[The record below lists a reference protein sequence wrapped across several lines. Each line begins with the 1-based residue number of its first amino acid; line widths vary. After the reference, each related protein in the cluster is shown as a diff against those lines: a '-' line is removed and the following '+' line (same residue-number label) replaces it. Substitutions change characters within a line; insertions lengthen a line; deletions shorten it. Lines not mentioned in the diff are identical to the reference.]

1 MKKLK
6 SNSNIFKIIKAFCVA
21 FFISNSIYFSKLQNF
36 YLEILSPFIAIYGF
50 VLLLRSDG
58 KGYFWAGFFLSLM
71 WFYWMSLSSIYY
83 GLHYIIPFELIGI
96 GLFYGVLFR
105 LCYALRYDFLRLA
118 GIFCLPFIHFLG
130 FDWLNWGVLSV
141 YGFFDASWRGII
153 CIFLIAYFWYEGY
166 ISKYYKIF
174 IIVALFFIGMQYQNA
189 EFTPLKSDI
198 KLINTH
204 IDEAS
209 KFQKENVA
217 KNADFVVSEILQ
229 AINEQKELIVFPES
243 TFAFELKKGF
253 GGMYYELLKE
263 FSTEI
268 DIVVGAPYA
277 DNGRVYN
284 SAYIFQNGEVKVLSK
299 YHLVPFGEE
308 MPKIPYVS
316 EFVRQRFLPNMSDF
330 ARGAEF
336 NEYDIGT
343 QRVTSAI
350 CYEATKEELYKKSKI
365 IIAISNNAWFDN
377 FVEPALQKLLI
388 KFYASKYGVVVY
400 HATNAQE
407 TAIITPKQSLFL
419 ELKAEILGE
428 NSTQIDENA
437 SQSDENSNENNEN
450 SNADL
455 NDDENL
461 SDDENI
467 ADDEIVDENSSADL
481 TNDESEILENDEM
494 ADKNSSKL
502 IDKNTDNNVS
512 KKSPKK

>member
-1 MKKLK
+1 MKKLN

-21 FFISNSIYFSKLQNF
+21 FFISNSIYFSKFENF
-36 YLEILSPFIAIYGF
+36 YVEILSPFIAIYGF

-105 LCYALRYDFLRLA
+105 VCYALRYDFLRLV

-174 IIVALFFIGMQYQNA
+174 IIIVLFFVGMQYENA
-189 EFTPLKSDI
+189 KWTPLQSDV

-204 IDEAS
+204 IDEGS
-209 KFQKENVA
+209 KFVKENVA

-243 TFAFELKKGF
+243 TFAFELQRGF
-253 GGMYYELLKE
+253 GGMYYELLRE
-263 FSTEI
+263 FSSQI

-277 DNGRVYN
+277 NEGKIYN

-299 YHLVPFGEE
+299 HYLVPFGEE

-316 EFVRQRFLPNMSDF
+316 EFIRQRFLPNMSDF

-336 NEYDIGT
+336 NEYEINS
-343 QRVTSAI
+343 QRVTNAI
-350 CYEATKEELYKKSKI
+350 CYEATKEELYKNSQI

-388 KFYASKYGVVVY
+388 KFYASKYGVIVY
-400 HATNAQE
+400 HATNAKE

-419 ELKAEILGE
+419 ALKSKIVGE
-428 NSTQIDENA
+428 NLDEKDEQQNENDENSSTLSEFITDDENA
-437 SQSDENSNENNEN
+437 SDILGDENLDENATKFDDEILDENSTTSPNENLNEN
-450 SNADL
+450 AA
-455 NDDENL
+455 NDDE
-461 SDDENI
+461 
-467 ADDEIVDENSSADL
+467 ADNPQL
-481 TNDESEILENDEM
+481 
-494 ADKNSSKL
+494 KR
-502 IDKNTDNNVS
+502 
-512 KKSPKK
+512 

>member
-1 MKKLK
+1 MKKLN
-6 SNSNIFKIIKAFCVA
+6 SNSTIFKIIKAFCVA
-21 FFISNSIYFSKLQNF
+21 FFISNSIYFSKFENF
-36 YLEILSPFIAIYGF
+36 YLEILSPFLAIYGF

-71 WFYWMSLSSIYY
+71 WFYWLSLSSIYY

-105 LCYALRYDFLRLA
+105 VCYALRYDFLRLT

-174 IIVALFFIGMQYQNA
+174 IIVALFFIGMQYKNA
-189 EFTPLKSDI
+189 EFTPLQSDI
-198 KLINTH
+198 KLINTD

-209 KFQKENVA
+209 KFVKENVA
-217 KNADFVVSEILQ
+217 TNADFVVSEILQ
-229 AINEQKELIVFPES
+229 AINEQRELIVFPES
-243 TFAFELKKGF
+243 TFAFELQKGF
-253 GGMYYELLKE
+253 GGMYFELLKE
-263 FSTEI
+263 FSNEI
-268 DIVVGAPYA
+268 DIVVGATYA
-277 DNGRVYN
+277 ANGRVYN

-336 NEYDIGT
+336 NEYDIGS

-350 CYEATKEELYKKSKI
+350 CYEATKEELYEKSKI

-377 FVEPALQKLLI
+377 FVEPSLQKLLI
-388 KFYASKYGVVVY
+388 TFYASKYGVVVY
-400 HATNAQE
+400 HATNAKE
-407 TAIITPKQSLFL
+407 TTIITPKKSLFL
-419 ELKAEILGE
+419 ELKTKFLGE
-428 NSTQIDENA
+428 NS
-437 SQSDENSNENNEN
+437 
-450 SNADL
+450 SNADKNSSTDF
-455 NDDENL
+455 NDDENV
-461 SDDENI
+461 SEN
-467 ADDEIVDENSSADL
+467 
-481 TNDESEILENDEM
+481 LENDEM
-494 ADKNSSKL
+494 ADENSSDIINKSEF
-502 IDKNTDNNVS
+502 IDENASNELMKNTNNNES
-512 KKSPKK
+512 EKSPKK

>member
-1 MKKLK
+1 MKKLN
-6 SNSNIFKIIKAFCVA
+6 SNSTIFKIIKAFCVA
-21 FFISNSIYFSKLQNF
+21 FFISNSIYFSKFENF
-36 YLEILSPFIAIYGF
+36 YLEILSPFLAIYGF

-71 WFYWMSLSSIYY
+71 WFYWLSLSSIYY

-105 LCYALRYDFLRLA
+105 VCYALRYDFLRLT

-174 IIVALFFIGMQYQNA
+174 IIVALFFIGMQYKNA
-189 EFTPLKSDI
+189 EFTPLQSDI
-198 KLINTH
+198 KLINTD

-209 KFQKENVA
+209 KFVKENVA
-217 KNADFVVSEILQ
+217 TNADFVVSEILQ
-229 AINEQKELIVFPES
+229 AINEQRELIVFPES
-243 TFAFELKKGF
+243 TFAFELQKGF
-253 GGMYYELLKE
+253 GGMYFELLKE
-263 FSTEI
+263 FSNEI

-277 DNGRVYN
+277 ENGRVYN

-336 NEYDIGT
+336 NEYDIGS

-350 CYEATKEELYKKSKI
+350 CYEATKEELYEKSKI

-377 FVEPALQKLLI
+377 FVEPSLQKLLI
-388 KFYASKYGVVVY
+388 TFYASKYGVVVY
-400 HATNAQE
+400 HATNAKE
-407 TAIITPKQSLFL
+407 TTIITPKKSLFL
-419 ELKAEILGE
+419 ELKTKFLGE
-428 NSTQIDENA
+428 NS
-437 SQSDENSNENNEN
+437 
-450 SNADL
+450 SNADKNSSTDF
-455 NDDENL
+455 NDDENV
-461 SDDENI
+461 SEN
-467 ADDEIVDENSSADL
+467 
-481 TNDESEILENDEM
+481 LENDEM
-494 ADKNSSKL
+494 ADENSSDIINESKF
-502 IDKNTDNNVS
+502 IDENASNELMKNTNNNES
-512 KKSPKK
+512 EKSPKK

>member
-1 MKKLK
+1 MKLK
-6 SNSNIFKIIKAFCVA
+6 LNLVALDLPFLTKLNSNSSIFKIIKAFCVA
-21 FFISNSIYFSKLQNF
+21 FFISNSIYFSQFENF

-50 VLLLRSDG
+50 VLLLRSDK
-58 KGYFWAGFFLSLM
+58 KGYFYTGFFLSLM

-105 LCYALRYDFLRLA
+105 LCYALRYDFLRLL

-174 IIVALFFIGMQYQNA
+174 IIIMLFFVGMQYKNT
-189 EFTPLKSDI
+189 EFEPLQSDV
-198 KLINTH
+198 KLINTD

-209 KFQKENVA
+209 KFLKDNVA

-229 AINEQKELIVFPES
+229 AMSEQKELIVFPES
-243 TFAFELKKGF
+243 TFAFELQNGF

-263 FSTEI
+263 FSHEI
-268 DIVVGAPYA
+268 NIIVGAPYV
-277 DNGRVYN
+277 NEGRVYN
-284 SAYIFQNGEVKVLSK
+284 STYVFKNGEVEVLSK
-299 YHLVPFGEE
+299 YYLVPFGEE
-308 MPKIPYVS
+308 MPQIPWLS
-316 EFVRQRFLPNMSDF
+316 NFIHRHFLPNMSDF
-330 ARGAEF
+330 ARGEPF
-336 NEYDIGT
+336 NEYEIAG
-343 QRVTSAI
+343 QRVTNAI
-350 CYEATKEELYKKSKI
+350 CYEATKEELYKNSKI

-400 HATNAQE
+400 HATNAKE

-419 ELKAEILGE
+419 YFKNKFISNEHMNSESLK
-428 NSTQIDENA
+428 DENTTA
-437 SQSDENSNENNEN
+437 MSDDQNESDENESVKVIEI
-450 SNADL
+450 
-455 NDDENL
+455 
-461 SDDENI
+461 DDENI
-467 ADDEIVDENSSADL
+467 STEF
-481 TNDESEILENDEM
+481 
-494 ADKNSSKL
+494 
-502 IDKNTDNNVS
+502 
-512 KKSPKK
+512 